1 MQIILLSSFPYHPSS
16 ASQYLPLS
24 LSKKYINSIS
34 TWTLIR
40 LLKICMFFSI
50 LWTCELWYSCII
62 EPLILKSS
70 NTTPSDN
77 GSTSCLMYDSPN
89 RGRRYIYTCPHG
101 NDAFFYIFCTFD
113 LKFPHLK
120 SNTYIVTLTLDIGP
134 ISSRRLQHRLNIGLT
149 STRVV
154 LLWCRLY
161 VWFT

>member
-1 MQIILLSSFPYHPSS
+1 MQIILLSSFPYHSS
-16 ASQYLPLS
+16 SVCHYLPLS
-24 LSKKYINSIS
+24 LFKKYINSIS

-120 SNTYIVTLTLDIGP
+120 KQYLYSYIDFGHRTDIQP
-134 ISSRRLQHRLNIGLT
+134 TITASVDFRSDVNPSSF
-149 STRVV
+149 
-154 LLWCRLY
+154 LLSVY
-161 VWFT
+161 V